1 VQIPQ
6 LLGKFGISCR
16 LNDGTNITK
25 PVNNWCN
32 IGNLQITNVTNKRDV
47 FQSWEEMAKLY

>member
-1 VQIPQ
+1 VQIPK
-6 LLGKFGISCR
+6 LLGKFEVARS
-16 LNDGTNITK
+16 LNNRTNITK